1 MRPKV
6 KALLLVALL
15 IVVLARIGT
24 AVLQPPRPG
33 PRDLVQVLQH
43 QQGPQT
49 LTLKGR
55 LLEDPRPSPTGERC
69 RALFELQPATLQGR
83 VELAFA
89 PCPTLQQGWWLQ
101 VSGQLSRPQAAPHP
115 LLAGPAERLARQG
128 AWSQMRVEQ
137 VQVLARPPTPVVDLR
152 RQIAQ
157 RLQQHAGPSTGGVLS
172 ALVLGSAV
180 VPLPAAIRESFRAA
194 GLSHALAASGFHLS
208 VLLGAVLIVGKP
220 LGRPGRLGLASA
232 AMVLFLLLAG
242 PQPSVLRAVGMGAL
256 ALLLLESGSGARPL
270 LVLALTCTVLL
281 LWRPDWLFDVGFQ
294 LSVAATAG
302 LMLTARP
309 LDTAL
314 ARWLPPWLAA
324 AVAVPLAAF
333 VWTLPLQLL
342 HFGVVP
348 SYAIPANLLAAPLLT
363 PLTLGA
369 MALALVA
376 LLLPA
381 ALPLLTPPVAALTGL
396 LIWLTERFAAMPMAQ
411 WQLGRPEPWLVGLLA
426 FACLVVVLPALPGRW
441 RLAGAA
447 LVLTVVALHLAL
459 LRSDQLL
466 LVHQGRGDGGSDLLV
481 ARHQGRA
488 ALLST
493 SAQGFSC
500 TQAARLS
507 QGLGVQRFDWVLL
520 LDPLAPEQ
528 PQCWQRL
535 SPLVLASSDGS
546 PPLQVGQRLASPGLS
561 VRPMAVEARAL
572 ELQLGPRRWVLL
584 PDRQSLWA
592 WQERPLSPGRPSG
605 IWLGFRPSSSERR
618 WLAAA
623 SPSAQL
629 WWSGADLRR
638 PQRRWRATG
647 PSGSLVWNGRHSD
660 RLSPQDSGTMA
671 P

>member
-1 MRPKV
+1 MRPKA

-15 IVVLARIGT
+15 IVVLARVGS
-24 AVLQPPRPG
+24 AALQLPQPG
-33 PRDLVQVLQH
+33 SRDPVQLLH
-43 QQGPQT
+43 NRSGPHA
-49 LTLKGR
+49 LTLSGQ

-69 RALFELQPATLQGR
+69 RALLALQPGTLQGK
-83 VELAFA
+83 VELALA
-89 PCPTLQQGWWLQ
+89 PCPRLQQGWWVQ
-101 VSGQLSRPQAAPHP
+101 VRGQLSRPQAAPHP

-152 RQIAQ
+152 RLIAQ

-180 VPLPAAIRESFRAA
+180 VPVPAAIRDSFRAA

-208 VLLGAVLIVGKP
+208 VLLGAVLIVGKR
-220 LGRPGRLGLASA
+220 LGRPGRLGLATA

-242 PQPSVLRAVGMGAL
+242 PQPSVLRAMGMGAM
-256 ALLLLESGSGARPL
+256 ALLLLQSGSGARPL
-270 LVLALTCTVLL
+270 LVLTLTCWVLL

-348 SYAIPANLLAAPLLT
+348 LYAIPANLLAAPLLT

-376 LLLPA
+376 LLLPV
-381 ALPLLTPPVAALTGL
+381 ALPLLTPPVAALTAV
-396 LIWLTERFAAMPMAQ
+396 LIWLTERFAALPMAQ
-411 WQLGRPEPWLVGLLA
+411 WQLGRPEPWLVLLLA
-426 FACLVVVLPALPGRW
+426 VACLVVALPALRLRW
-441 RLAGAA
+441 RLAGVA
-447 LVLTVVALHLAL
+447 LVLVVVLLHLGL

-466 LVHQGRGDGGSDLLV
+466 LVHQGRGDGGSDLLL

-488 ALLST
+488 ALIST
-493 SAQGFSC
+493 SAQEFSC
-500 TQAARLS
+500 GQAARLS

-528 PQCWQRL
+528 PRCWQRL
-535 SPLVLASSDGS
+535 SPLVLASADGS
-546 PPLQVGQRLASPGLS
+546 APLQPGQRLVSPGL
-561 VRPMAVEARAL
+561 VAQPLATEARAVDL
-572 ELQLGPRRWVLL
+572 RLGQGRWLLL
-584 PDRQSLWA
+584 PDQQSLWA
-592 WQERPLSPGRPSG
+592 WQEQPRTSGRFSG
-605 IWLGFRPSSSERR
+605 IWLGFRPSASERR
-618 WLAAA
+618 WLASAG
-623 SPSAQL
+623 PRAQL
-629 WWSGADLRR
+629 WWSGTRLRR
-638 PQRRWRATG
+638 QPQRWWTTG
-647 PSGSLVWNGRHSD
+647 VSGSLVWNGRHSD
-660 RLSPQDSGTMA
+660 RLSPGGSGTAA